1 MDDAM
6 MKAGGDAKRKEL
18 VALFGE
24 LNIDENR
31 KNMTEEELRVARDG
45 DERQAKLLTE
55 QRLAK

>member
-1 MDDAM
+1 

>member
-6 MKAGGDAKRKEL
+6 MKAGGDSKRKEL

-24 LNIDENR
+24 LNIEENR
-31 KNMTEEELRVARDG
+31 KNMTEEELRIAREG
-45 DERQAKLLTE
+45 DAIQAKILTE